1 MSVKVR
7 KLYGEVWGIVVH
19 DRGQR
24 WKQSVGSK
32 RAAEAYAA
40 EIQIAMAKGK
50 VGLPGEIPTF
60 REYMHTWLEYVE
72 LRRAPRT
79 ARRYRGLAEKAAK
92 HIGPKPINTITRG
105 DIRDLLIK
113 EYKHGAATATI
124 ELMHAVLSG
133 IFHHALDDGHIEQ
146 APTIRIMGK
155 LDLEKSGEEIS
166 PLAAEEMHQAL
177 ETIDRELVPLF
188 TFLYQTGCRIGEALA
203 ITWDDIDL
211 GAGKITINKSAKD
224 QQIRKHTKTKMAR
237 TIDMSD
243 TLRQVLVELQRKEK
257 EEGREGRQQVFHKNG
272 RLLSDNT
279 LRRKWSAVCEQIG
292 IGHRRLHDIR
302 HTTASLL
309 LARNVPVTYVAEMLG
324 HSSPKITLDRYAHYI
339 PAESQ
344 GLINCL

>member
-7 KLYGEVWGIVVH
+7 KLYGDTWGIVVH

-50 VGLPGEIPTF
+50 VGLPGEVPTF

-79 ARRYRGLAEKAAK
+79 ARRYRGLAETAAK
-92 HIGPKPINTITRG
+92 HIGSKRINAITRG
-105 DIRDLLIK
+105 DIRDLLIR
-113 EYKHGAATATI
+113 EYKHGSATATI

-146 APTIRIMGK
+146 VPTVRIMGK
-155 LDLEKSGEEIS
+155 LDLERGRQEIN
-166 PLAAEEMHQAL
+166 PLSSEEMRIAL
-177 ETIDRELVPLF
+177 ETMDRELVPLF

-211 GAGKITINKSAKD
+211 SGGKITIDKSSKD
-224 QQIRKHTKTKMAR
+224 QQVRKHTKTKMAR

-243 TLRQVLVELQRKEK
+243 TLRQVLADLRDGGKQGSR
-257 EEGREGRQQVFHKNG
+257 QVFHKNG

-279 LRRKWSAVCEQIG
+279 LRRQWSAVCKQIG

-339 PAESQ
+339 PAESK